1 MNFAIA
7 IATVNRADLLVP
19 TLNKYVQDFPN
30 TEIYVYDNGDQQ
42 LPSSFGGG
50 KVFIYNE
57 GNKGVAGAWNFLI
70 NKIFEH
76 HQYAIVM
83 NDDVYLGLT
92 EAHIEKFLE
101 RNQKEQFITTM
112 YDWSVF
118 VMPKQTWDKVGQF
131 DTNFYPA
138 YCEDSDYEY
147 RMKLLNI
154 DIYKTPE
161 IFPLTYRVSMTTHKE
176 PEKYRHLFAKNKIF
190 YRSKWGGDPGEETF
204 KKPFNNKK
212 P

>member
-30 TEIYVYDNGDQQ
+30 VEIHVYDNGNQQ
-42 LPSSFGGG
+42 LPASFGGG

-57 GNKGVAGAWNFLI
+57 GNKGVAGAWNFLLS
-70 NKIFEH
+70 KIFENH
-76 HQYAIVM
+76 KYALIL

-92 EAHIEKFLE
+92 EQHIDKFLL
-101 RNQKEQFITTM
+101 RNANEQFIATM

-118 VMPKQTWDKVGQF
+118 IMPHNTWSRIGTF
-131 DTNFYPA
+131 DESFYPA

-147 RMKLLNI
+147 RMKLAGI
-154 DIYKTPE
+154 EVFKTPE
-161 IFPLTYRVSMTTHKE
+161 IFPQTYRVSMTTHKE
-176 PEKYRHLFAKNKIF
+176 PEKYRHLFAKNKVI
-190 YRSKWGGDPGEETF
+190 YRKKWGGDPGEEKF
-204 KKPFNNKK
+204 KKAFNK
-212 P
+212 